1 MALQSSGQISLSNIA
16 SEFGGSAPHALSE
29 YYGSDTVPSSGQI
42 SFSNF
47 YGTSSITYLAQSNVG
62 SGTFTT
68 KASPTHTQRYGY
80 SDGVVS
86 PAMGSMTNTSVSN
99 SGVYIR
105 QVTNMTGFQ
114 PVTTLRFSGNYTA
127 WTTLVLNNGTS
138 LNRTAASVY
147 NGTSEYRWSRSQGG
161 FSSMYII

>member
-1 MALQSSGQISLSNIA
+1 
-16 SEFGGSAPHALSE
+16 
-29 YYGSDTVPSSGQI
+29 
-42 SFSNF
+42 
-47 YGTSSITYLAQSNVG
+47 
-62 SGTFTT
+62 
-68 KASPTHTQRYGY
+68 
-80 SDGVVS
+80 S